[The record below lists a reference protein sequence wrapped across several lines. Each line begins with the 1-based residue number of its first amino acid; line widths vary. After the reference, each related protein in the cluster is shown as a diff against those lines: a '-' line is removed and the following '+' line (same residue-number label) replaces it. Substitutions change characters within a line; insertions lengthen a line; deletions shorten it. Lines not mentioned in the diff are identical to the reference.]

1 MGLISLFNK
10 KSNNTSSPSEYKF
23 LSSQELTQDILNTW
37 QSRSLIVGLL
47 PHLKVNAEAFVDDPN
62 QKCYL
67 ADIKQALA
75 HTFDSDAQM
84 QPVYL
89 PSVTKEQNEA
99 WRLAKSTLKAYQ
111 CFVDLIVLDFDAK
124 KDGKKWPWS
133 IEDFKACVIGWQ
145 NHHIL
150 GKSLIYKTL
159 NGLRVLIPL
168 DAQYKLNMD
177 LEGAD
182 WNLVYTSVLEQ
193 LPKCDLG
200 AFDLSCTD
208 PIKTFRLP
216 SVIRDKQKLESCF
229 YIPKE
234 TYVHAIDHEF
244 LAYANVSMQHRK
256 QGTQGLKGLVD
267 IFKEANLYIESMNK
281 ILNGEPMH
289 RVICPWSDKHSSN
302 DPRSNASVLFSDGKK
317 GFIFDCK
324 HASCMEERKK
334 PNALKNKFP
343 ELFEKHIK
351 QGFEF
356 ELDTINAESI
366 CENIASVLK
375 AEKEAPFYQ
384 KAREIVRVIFDR
396 QLNQYRIITPTKEE
410 IASYLD
416 HHSKWYTFSMS
427 KKGDF
432 IRKYENLSIEKVIN
446 RHYHSYR
453 DLLPILDSLTCYP
466 PINDSFE
473 PLIDSVGYCE
483 SQKTFFTPS
492 PSFKSKHLHDIPT
505 SIQDAQDA
513 GARLLDLLTDFPLAD
528 EGQKLVALSA
538 LFTAAFRR
546 KIDSTAPFYLV
557 SANSPGAGKTK
568 LISAIMSAVTGK
580 RNTTIISPPD
590 DETELEKRLNGLLL
604 DSSDYIILDNITNY
618 FGGKVMDV
626 FLTSDIVSIRKL
638 GKSEQTPIKMRTFLA
653 GTGNNAVLK
662 GDTHR
667 RTITVR
673 LVTQL
678 DDPTNR
684 KDFKHKDIESFA
696 SSQYSMIWRDLL
708 TIQQAYLEHA
718 DKKAINEYCM
728 SFGSFEAWA
737 DIVQKPLA
745 WLAMILGFQDI
756 DIITASKEH
765 TLSRD
770 TDELVEVFG
779 CLKKFQDDHFASKE
793 ESALWLASDIIDAYK
808 AKNGFNTYLDSMYE
822 MLYGSSKVLMTTVSL
837 AKKLNRFKDKVVQGY
852 QFQITKGAG
861 NKTFYCLVPVD
872 HQEPPKKNT
881 DLSRFLAQSSN
892 KENVPPASSLNPIY
906 QASMVAPIQKIE
918 RVLKYDWQSA
928 CRQSLLNDKTDTCQ
942 FIMQGGICGK
952 DRTDCEFGL
961 VYIEEPKQIES
972 KPIAELKHEVTLFN
986 IEHASPSAYT
996 PALQSKIYNLLCID
1010 KNQTQIADILSQ
1022 EGFKTPKKDKPW
1034 SARMVGDAIK
1044 FFGISKDEAKPSSI
1058 DKKIQGRGCY
1068 DSSWPAYAPKT
1079 RISKEEYLKHYPEG
1093 TPIGGDTAGGVKV
1106 DCGATSLL
1114 SSALG
1119 VTSIQEALNKATT
1132 PEQRAIKEQMK
1143 ALNK

>member
-1 MGLISLFNK
+1 MGLSSLFK

-67 ADIKQALA
+67 AEIKQALA

-89 PSVTKEQNEA
+89 PSVTKRQNEA

-256 QGTQGLKGLVD
+256 QGTQGLNGLVD

-281 ILNGEPMH
+281 TLNGEPMH

-356 ELDTINAESI
+356 ELDLINAESI

-384 KAREIVRVIFDR
+384 RNGQIVRVRYDR
-396 QLNQYRIITPTKEE
+396 QIDQYAIQIVTNDH

-416 HHSKWYTFSMS
+416 HHSKWYTFTQT

-432 IRKYENLSIEKVIN
+432 IRKYENLSVDKVIK
-446 RHYHSYR
+446 RHYASYC
-453 DLLPILDSLTCYP
+453 DQLPILDGITNYP
-466 PINDSFE
+466 PINDAFE
-473 PLIDSVGYCE
+473 PLIDTVGYCE
-483 SQKTFFTPS
+483 SKKVFFTPAKT
-492 PSFKSKHLHDIPT
+492 FKCNDLKDIPNT
-505 SIQDAQDA
+505 IKAAQEA
-513 GARLLDLLTDFPLAD
+513 GARLLDLLVDFPLAD
-528 EGQKLVALSA
+528 DAQKLVALST
-538 LFTAAFRR
+538 LFTAAFRKR
-546 KIDSTAPFYLV
+546 IDGTAPFYFIN
-557 SANSPGAGKTK
+557 ANSPGSGKTK
-568 LISAIMSAVTGK
+568 FISTIMSAVTGNP
-580 RNTTIISPPD
+580 NTGLTGPGK
-590 DETELEKRLNGLLL
+590 DETELEKRLNTALLGG
-604 DSSDYIILDNITNY
+604 SDYVILDNITNV
-618 FGGKVMDV
+618 FGGAVMDIL
-626 FLTSDIVSIRKL
+626 LTSDIYTIRKL
-638 GKSEQTPIKMRTFLA
+638 STNEGFKIKMRMFMA
-653 GTGNNAVLK
+653 GTANNAILA

-673 LVTQL
+673 LVSPL
-678 DDPTNR
+678 DNPADR
-684 KDFKHKDIESFA
+684 KGFKHANIEAYAA
-696 SSQYSMIWRDLL
+696 SHTSRIWRDLL

-718 DKKAINEYCM
+718 DKDTINEYCM
-728 SFGSFEAWA
+728 PFGSFEHWA
-737 DIVQKPLA
+737 DIVQKPIA
-745 WLAMILGFQDI
+745 WLGTILGFQDI
-756 DIITASKEH
+756 DIVLASKEH
-765 TLSRD
+765 TISRNVD
-770 TDELVEVFG
+770 DLQEIFA
-779 CLKKFQDDHFASKE
+779 CLKKFQDDHFTAK
-793 ESALWLASDIIDAYK
+793 ESADPWLATDIIEAYK
-808 AKNGFNTYLDSMYE
+808 AKSGFNTYLDSMYE
-822 MLYGSSKVLMTTVSL
+822 MLYGASKAPMTSISL
-837 AKKLNRFKDKVVQGY
+837 AKKLNRYKDKVVDGW
-852 QFQITKGAG
+852 QFRIIKGAG
-861 NKTFYCLVPVD
+861 NKTLYSLVPVGNL
-872 HQEPPKKNT
+872 EEPKKNT
-881 DLSRFLAQSSN
+881 DLSRFLAQSS
-892 KENVPPASSLNPIY
+892 KENVTPAPSLNPIY
-906 QASMVAPIQKIE
+906 QVTNATPIKRVE
-918 RVLKYDWQSA
+918 HVLKYDWQSA

-942 FIMQGGICGK
+942 FIMQGGVCGK

-972 KPIAELKHEVTLFN
+972 KPIPELKHEVTLFN
-986 IEHASPSAYT
+986 IEQASSSAYT
-996 PALQSKIYNLLCID
+996 PALRSKIYDLLCID

-1034 SARMVGDAIK
+1034 SARMVGEAIK
-1044 FFGISKDEAKPSSI
+1044 FFAISKDEAKPSSI

-1079 RISKEEYLKHYPEG
+1079 RISQEEYLKHYPEG

-1106 DCGATSLL
+1106 DCGAASLL